1 MSKNLT
7 EVQDVF
13 LGKIN
18 HICNKFGLNNI
29 MAQLYALSY
38 LSKAPLSLDEM
49 SERLK
54 ISKASVSI
62 NIRTLERYGVVRK
75 VWVKGSR
82 KDYYEAEMDIANV
95 IMESFKSM
103 AQRRLLEV
111 DDILKS
117 SYDVLDSI
125 DLKDR
130 KEEDIMVLKE
140 RLDKLKNFYTQAQ
153 ALFSLYNSGVLNK
166 LLGGGSTKNK
176 FNRGINNEIRNRI
189 R

>member
-7 EVQDVF
+7 DVQDVF

-62 NIRTLERYGVVRK
+62 NIRALERYGVVRK

-82 KDYYEAEMDIANV
+82 KDYYEAEMDITKV

-103 AQRRLLEV
+103 AERRLLEI

-117 SYDVLDSI
+117 SYDVLDSV
-125 DLKDR
+125 DLKNG
-130 KEEDIMVLKE
+130 KEEGVKVLKE

-153 ALFSLYNSGVLNK
+153 VLFNLYNSGVLNK
-166 LLGGGSTKNK
+166 LLGGGLIKKK
-176 FNRGINNEIRNRI
+176 FNKGAEK
-189 R
+189 